1 VDTLADLLCSGG
13 SGSPSGTCKGG
24 CMRHRFFWI
33 LNRTLNRLTTRAAR
47 GRRGPFSLVRH
58 VGRRSGKQYET
69 PVILARVPEGFVA
82 ELTYGPDVD
91 WYKNVTAAGHCTV
104 LHHGLEYEVDNVVPY
119 PAELGRAAFPAPAR
133 LVLRTLGRK
142 DFRLLTVSSVA

>member
-1 VDTLADLLCSGG
+1 
-13 SGSPSGTCKGG
+13 
-24 CMRHRFFWI
+24 MRRRFFWV
-33 LNRTLNRLTTRAAR
+33 LKHTLNRVTSRAAR
-47 GRRGPFSLVRH
+47 SRHGPFSLVRH
-58 VGRRSGKQYET
+58 VGRRSGTTYET

-104 LHHGLEYEVDNVVPY
+104 LHHGREYEVTAVLPY

-133 LVLRTLGRK
+133 LVLRALRRRH
-142 DFRLLTVSSVA
+142 FRLLAVASVA